1 MGHFG
6 VPKKSCGLGGAGG
19 VPYTPLYPY
28 RSGRIAYFLHY
39 VVIFLCSSSMIL
51 VLGCWLFNYSQNI
64 CLVNSWQV
72 KRKTLNA
79 SIYLAFKGFLL
90 VLLTCFLFLIY
101 TTSQYIVVTRLFCP
115 CLKYA
120 RFVPGL
126 LP

>member
-19 VPYTPLYPY
+19 SALYPYTPTDLEEC
-28 RSGRIAYFLHY
+28 AYSLHY
-39 VVIFLCSSSMIL
+39 VVIHSLFFYDPGVGLL
-51 VLGCWLFNYSQNI
+51 AFNYSQNI

-90 VLLTCFLFLIY
+90 VLLTCLLFLIY

-115 CLKYA
+115 CLKFF

>member
-19 VPYTPLYPY
+19 STLPPSTLY

-39 VVIFLCSSSMIL
+39 VVIFLHSSSMIL
-51 VLGCWLFNYSQNI
+51 VLGCRLFNYSQNI

-79 SIYLAFKGFLL
+79 SIYLAFKGFIL

-101 TTSQYIVVTRLFCP
+101 TTSQHIVVTQLFCP
-115 CLKYA
+115 CLKYV
-120 RFVPGL
+120 RSVPGL